1 MKYISKHILMIISY
15 MMLIA
20 VLLTACGSEQKSTS
34 PEQEEVTNQQTDI
47 EEDAEQPT
55 TIEEVAKVEA
65 ESTPEPTAEP
75 TPEPISEPTPVPTP
89 DTESTL
95 PGIEWIQTFDGIVDT
110 PKLVVF
116 NDSTNKK
123 IILED
128 FEEVEFFDD
137 DTLAVYIPKERGKVT
152 RYLLF
157 DEVEYYDN
165 IVTLRKIPS
174 AIRRD
179 GYSSA
184 TCIDIEFDGKPMTL
198 YCDLKL
204 MGNP

>member
-1 MKYISKHILMIISY
+1 MKANKIKRNILNVLMVLV
-15 MMLIA
+15 MLMA
-20 VLLTACGSEQKSTS
+20 TLLTACSNQSAAAPAKEEATEVKEDTAEVEQVK
-34 PEQEEVTNQQTDI
+34 
-47 EEDAEQPT
+47 
-55 TIEEVAKVEA
+55 EEVAEPA
-65 ESTPEPTAEP
+65 PTAEP
-75 TPEPISEPTPVPTP
+75 TPEPTSEPTPVPTP

>member
-1 MKYISKHILMIISY
+1 MKANKIKRNILNVLMVLV
-15 MMLIA
+15 MLMA
-20 VLLTACGSEQKSTS
+20 TLLTACSNQSAAAAPAKEEATEVKEDTAEVEQVK
-34 PEQEEVTNQQTDI
+34 
-47 EEDAEQPT
+47 
-55 TIEEVAKVEA
+55 EEVAE
-65 ESTPEPTAEP
+65 PEPTAEP
-75 TPEPISEPTPVPTP
+75 TPEPTPEPTSEPTPVPTP

-165 IVTLRKIPS
+165 IVTLRKVPS

>member
-1 MKYISKHILMIISY
+1 MKANKIKRNILNVLMVLVMLMAIS
-15 MMLIA
+15 
-20 VLLTACGSEQKSTS
+20 LTACSSNKLDVDSTK
-34 PEQEEVTNQQTDI
+34 EE
-47 EEDAEQPT
+47 T
-55 TIEEVAKVEA
+55 TEVKGEVAEL
-65 ESTPEPTAEP
+65 EPTAEP
-75 TPEPISEPTPVPTP
+75 TLKPTPEPTSEPTPVPTP

-165 IVTLRKIPS
+165 IVTLRKVPS

-184 TCIDIEFDGKPMTL
+184 TCINIEFDGKPMTL